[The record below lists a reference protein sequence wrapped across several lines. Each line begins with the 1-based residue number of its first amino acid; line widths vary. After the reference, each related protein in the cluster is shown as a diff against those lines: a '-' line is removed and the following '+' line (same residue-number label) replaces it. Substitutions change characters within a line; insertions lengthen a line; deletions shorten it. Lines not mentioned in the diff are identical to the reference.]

1 MIKKTMRIG
10 FRLGLALLLPH
21 SFVCSKSLP
30 NPQLTITISLHN
42 DAGVP
47 AGTLR
52 QAEKEAQEVFQQAGI
67 EVRWLHC
74 SPVPIALGVTKESR
88 ACAEAVYPEHLQL
101 RIARRSIGLTRATMG
116 ISYLAE
122 DGKGCYADL
131 FYEQVEELHEKTN
144 VSLASIL
151 GHIAA
156 HETGHLLLGTNSHA
170 PRGIMRAMWLR
181 EELASASKG
190 ALFFSGSE
198 SRQMKEKLAMTAVP
212 RNEAMRAAAE
222 QLGD

>member
-1 MIKKTMRIG
+1 LKW
-10 FRLGLALLLPH
+10 
-21 SFVCSKSLP
+21 
-30 NPQLTITISLHN
+30 
-42 DAGVP
+42 DARH
-47 AGTLR
+47 L
-52 QAEKEAQEVFQQAGI
+52 AGI
-67 EVRWLHC
+67 EVPSCLTD
-74 SPVPIALGVTKESR
+74 LGRYHLGGERRDQRDVSNG
-88 ACAEAVYPEHLQL
+88 AEV
-101 RIARRSIGLTRATMG
+101 RTG
-116 ISYLAE
+116 
-122 DGKGCYADL
+122 
-131 FYEQVEELHEKTN
+131 
-144 VSLASIL
+144 IL